1 MLGNVLLASSGIVL
15 LVLSLGVYLS
25 NPKRPVNRALTAFL
39 LSGFLWLAA
48 NFFTNISPSQP
59 SSLFFAKSTLI
70 GAALIPLTFLIFT
83 VAYTAY
89 RKLNW
94 SFFVGVG
101 LLPAVI
107 IFFTPTSYNISSVS
121 AYGRNTVAGP
131 IYLLLLAVIIAY
143 FSYGIYK
150 LNQFY
155 KTASSVERLQLQ
167 YMFAGLILTLVP
179 AFITNGIL
187 PIFGGNQYYAYGPT
201 SVVAMSVFTTIAIV
215 RHKLLDIRL
224 VVARSLGYVFVV
236 ATLAA
241 IFAVFLVTLTS
252 LFFPGNEISTGIKII
267 YIAVALLLAFIYQP
281 LKRIFDR
288 WSNSIFYRD
297 AYDPQAMLDELNSV
311 LVGNIEIQKLLEKSS
326 SVIAK
331 NIKAEYCLVG
341 VKEMEKVPIRIF
353 GTHKKDFSDEEIAK
367 VRSITPH
374 FEKQKVIVTDELEE
388 KYSELRGILQGNSI
402 GVLARLLTQNGGIG
416 YIVLGYKKSGNPY
429 SKLDVRMLDIIS
441 DNLVIAIQNAL
452 RFEEIQRFNITLQQ
466 KIDEATH
473 ELRRVNHRLRELDKT
488 KDEFISMASHQ
499 LRTPLTAVKGYLSM
513 ILEGDT
519 GAVKKDQKD
528 YTQKAFDGAQ
538 KMVYL
543 IADMLNVSRLQT
555 GKFVIEN
562 QPTDLAKVVEGEVAQ
577 LEETAKNK
585 QLKLTYHHS
594 PEKFPVLNLD
604 ETKIRQVVMNFLD
617 NAIYYTPSGGSIM
630 ADLSASE
637 EEVRFTVT
645 DTGLGVPA
653 SVQHHLFSKFYR
665 ADNARKMRPD
675 GTGLGLFMAKKVIT
689 AQGGA
694 IIFKSTEGKG
704 STFGFSFPRHAIE
717 AKIEKPLKP
726 AAKNEEVAAVKT

>member
-48 NFFTNISPSQP
+48 NFFTNVSPAQSA
-59 SSLFFAKSTLI
+59 SLFFAKTTLI
-70 GAALIPLTFLIFT
+70 GAALIPLTFLIFVVT
-83 VAYTAY
+83 YTGY
-89 RKLNW
+89 RKLSW
-94 SFFVGVG
+94 SFVAAASFLP
-101 LLPAVI
+101 LLI
-107 IFFTPTSYNISSVS
+107 IFFTPSSLNIASIG
-121 AYGRNTVAGP
+121 AYGKDTVAGP

-150 LNQFY
+150 LTQFY

-167 YMFAGLILTLVP
+167 YIFAGLTLTMVP

-187 PIFGGNQYYAYGPT
+187 PIFGGTQYYAYGPV
-201 SVVAMSVFTTIAIV
+201 SVVAMSVFTAIAIV

-224 VVARSLGYVFVV
+224 VVARSLGYVLVIV
-236 ATLAA
+236 TLAA

-252 LFFPGNEISTGIKII
+252 LFFPGSQISTGIKIV
-267 YIAVALLLAFIYQP
+267 YISMALLLAFIYQP

-297 AYDPQAMLDELNSV
+297 AYDPQALLDELNTV
-311 LVGNIEIQKLLEKSS
+311 LVGNIEIQKLLEKSAA
-326 SVIAK
+326 VIAH
-331 NIKAEYCLVG
+331 NIKAEYCLIG
-341 VKEMEKVPIRIF
+341 IKEVEKMPIRIF
-353 GTHKKDFSDEEIAK
+353 GTHKKEFSDEQIAK
-367 VRSITPH
+367 VRRITPH
-374 FEKQKVIVTDELEE
+374 FEKQKVIVTDELDE
-388 KYSELRGILQGNSI
+388 KYAELRTILQENSI

-416 YIVLGYKKSGNPY
+416 YIVLGYRKSGNPY

-466 KIDEATH
+466 KIDEATK
-473 ELRRVNHRLRELDKT
+473 ELRRVNARLRELDKT

-513 ILEGDT
+513 ILEGDV
-519 GAVKKDQKD
+519 GKVKKQEKE
-528 YTQKAFDGAQ
+528 YIQKAFDSAQ
-538 KMVYL
+538 RMVYL

-562 QPTDLAKVVEGEVAQ
+562 QPTDLAKVVDGEVAQ
-577 LEETAKNK
+577 LQETADSK
-585 QLKLTYHHS
+585 QLKLTMHK
-594 PEKFPVLNLD
+594 PDKFPVLNLD
-604 ETKIRQVVMNFLD
+604 ETKIRQVIMNFLD
-617 NAIYYTPSGGSIM
+617 NAIFYTPAGGNIT

-704 STFGFSFPRHAIE
+704 STFGFSFPRHSMEVKATQPS
-717 AKIEKPLKP
+717 EKPSEHHK
-726 AAKNEEVAAVKT
+726 VAATKT